1 MKHKIKTLTKT
12 CDGFPAQWE
21 GKTYEDKF
29 VYVRYRFGCLQL
41 SVADSEYYAVM
52 GTESPVTFCSST
64 PSTVYLDVGD
74 EMDGSMELTELIHYS
89 QEFFDF
95 SSCGYSDSLDNF
107 YLYTVPTEKLKEY
120 SPARELDSVNPLQ
133 LTADKKKFIV
143 DPDRKKIDLKKFL
156 STDLA
161 FSSFF
166 GVACR
171 DPYG

>member
-12 CDGFPAQWE
+12 CDSCPAQWE

-95 SSCGYSDSLDNF
+95 SSCEYSDSLDNF

-120 SPARELDSVNPLQ
+120 SPARELDSVNPLRVGKEVEPIPGAQ
-133 LTADKKKFIV
+133 ELTADKKKFIV
-143 DPDRKKIDLKKFL
+143 DPNRKKIDLKKFL
-156 STDLA
+156 STGEL
-161 FSSFF
+161 
-166 GVACR
+166 
-171 DPYG
+171 